1 MIITFKTLQHQTFKL
16 EIEESATVVD
26 LKNKLETEKGKD
38 AYPKAGVKLIYAGK
52 ILNDDQP
59 LSTYKIDEKGFVV
72 VMVTKPKVTS
82 TPAPSQPATTPQA
95 TSVAS
100 TDTTARSGDDSK
112 PESTD
117 APPSA
122 AEEPASTTTPTVSTS
137 AASSGVEQALS
148 TAESTLVTGAAYETM
163 VTEMTNMGFERDQV
177 VRALRAS
184 FNNPDRAVEYL
195 MTGIPE
201 LPPDPQAPTEGEEP
215 QQQPG
220 EQGGEEPVSGGGSA
234 LDFLRS
240 QPQFISLRRMVQ
252 QNPQSL
258 PLLLQQ
264 LGQANPQ
271 LLQRIS
277 DNQEQFIAMLNEPAP
292 DQAPSAGSQQP
303 QPQPQSQPGAGDD
316 QPRGVMTIN
325 VTTQEKE
332 AIERLKD
339 LGFSEQQAAE
349 AYFACEKNETL
360 AANFLLNDFNDDE

>member
-220 EQGGEEPVSGGGSA
+220 EQGGEEPVSGGSA

>member
-1 MIITFKTLQHQTFKL
+1 MIITFKTLQQQTFKL
-16 EIEESATVVD
+16 EIEESATVAD

-72 VMVTKPKVTS
+72 VMVTKPKS
-82 TPAPSQPATTPQA
+82 APAPAPSQPATTPQP

-100 TDTTARSGDDSK
+100 TETTTRSGEDSQ

-117 APPSA
+117 ASPSP
-122 AEEPASTTTPTVSTS
+122 AEEPASTTTPAVSTS
-137 AASSGVEQALS
+137 TASSSADQVLS

-201 LPPDPQAPTEGEEP
+201 LPAESQAPTEHEE
-215 QQQPG
+215 QEGGGGGAGG
-220 EQGGEEPVSGGGSA
+220 EQEGQEPSSGASA
-234 LDFLRS
+234 LEFLRS

-258 PLLLQQ
+258 PILLQQ

-277 DNQEQFIAMLNEPAP
+277 ENQEQFIAMLNEPAP
-292 DQAPSAGSQQP
+292 ADQAPGAGSQQA
-303 QPQPQSQPGAGDD
+303 QPGSGDD

-360 AANFLLNDFNDDE
+360 AANFLLNDFNGDD

>member
-16 EIEESATVVD
+16 EIEESATV
-26 LKNKLETEKGKD
+26 
-38 AYPKAGVKLIYAGK
+38 GK

-82 TPAPSQPATTPQA
+82 TPAPN
-95 TSVAS
+95 
-100 TDTTARSGDDSK
+100 TTARSGDDSK

-137 AASSGVEQALS
+137 VASSGVEQALS

-215 QQQPG
+215 RQQPG
-220 EQGGEEPVSGGGSA
+220 EQGGSA

-303 QPQPQSQPGAGDD
+303 QPQPQPQPGAGDD

>member
-1 MIITFKTLQHQTFKL
+1 
-16 EIEESATVVD
+16 
-26 LKNKLETEKGKD
+26 
-38 AYPKAGVKLIYAGK
+38 
-52 ILNDDQP
+52 
-59 LSTYKIDEKGFVV
+59 
-72 VMVTKPKVTS
+72 
-82 TPAPSQPATTPQA
+82 
-95 TSVAS
+95 
-100 TDTTARSGDDSK
+100 
-112 PESTD
+112 
-117 APPSA
+117 
-122 AEEPASTTTPTVSTS
+122 
-137 AASSGVEQALS
+137 
-148 TAESTLVTGAAYETM
+148 
-163 VTEMTNMGFERDQV
+163 MGFERDQV

-220 EQGGEEPVSGGGSA
+220 EQGGEEPVSGGSA

-303 QPQPQSQPGAGDD
+303 QPQAQPQPGAGDD